1 MAKFPSQY
9 ELAFSE
15 AFEKLNTAQKQA
27 VENIEGPVLVIAGPG
42 TGKTQILATRIG
54 KILQQ
59 TDTLPNN
66 ILCLTYTD
74 TGRVEM
80 RNRLF
85 SLIGPAAYRVNIH
98 TFHSFCNEVIQD
110 NLTYFGRQNLEAIS
124 ELEEIELFKEL
135 LNNVPTDSLLKK
147 FKGDVN
153 YEIPKV
159 KSLFSL
165 IKKEA
170 WTLDFLNKKIDSY
183 IAELPSK
190 DGFFYKRNY
199 KQFKAGEPNQ
209 DRIKEETEYMEKVR
223 EAVNLYPKYE
233 QMMRE
238 KGRYTF
244 DDMILWVLKAFT
256 ENNNILL
263 NYQERYLYFLV
274 DEFQDTSGSQKM
286 LLQHLIDYWET
297 PNVFVVG
304 DDDQSIF
311 SFQDANVK
319 NIRDFATEYSNGL
332 LKVVLVEN
340 YRSTQNILD
349 TAKILIEHNK
359 ERIINDDA
367 SLNKNLVASNIY
379 LKDLNIPPEIIEYP
393 NPANEAICVAHKIE
407 ELISKGKVKPTE
419 IAVIYRNHKQVEE
432 LSNYLEKKNIG
443 VNMKRSV
450 NLLELPFVH
459 KIITILEFIAAEI
472 DVPYSGDEM
481 LFQIL
486 HFDFFN
492 IPAIDIA
499 KISLKVAQLNYGN
512 RNEKTS
518 IRRAIS
524 EDGLSTKPDLFS
536 TDEVSEIKRVSD
548 IFERLVKVTASQETL
563 QVLFETVIHKTG
575 ILSYIRQ
582 SPEKLWFMQVITSL
596 FDFIKAETHK
606 DPTLSLQ
613 RLLDMI
619 ETMKNNRLRLNL
631 TKVSSSTDGV
641 NLITAHGSKGT
652 EYEYVFLI
660 GCNKNTWDDKKSSSM
675 FEFRLP
681 DNLSDEKYEV
691 DELEEARRLFYVA
704 MTRAKT
710 HLAIS
715 YSVMDNENKN
725 KVLERSAFVGEIIEG
740 TGINEIKEK
749 AEDKTVEEYLELLY
763 TAKAAPNIR
772 LVDKAY
778 LDSILQNY
786 SLSVTHLNN
795 YLDCPVKF
803 YYQNLIRVPAAK
815 GESMAFGSA
824 VHSTLQALFEK
835 MRANDNTF
843 PPKEIMLE
851 DFERFMLRNRES
863 FTKEQYTR
871 KMEYGGKILPAYYDY
886 YINKWNKVVIVE
898 KNIRNVE
905 VEGVPLNGKLDK
917 LEFDGKKVNVV
928 DYKTGRYE
936 NAKKKLKGPV
946 GDDKIGGDYWRQAVF
961 YKILLDNQKYNDWD
975 AVSAEFDFIEP
986 VKNEYKAEKIVI
998 TKEDIAIVLGQI
1010 TDTWEKIQNHE
1021 FSKGCNKDDCQW
1033 CDFVKENEMKVAL
1046 HELADEE

>member
-1 MAKFPSQY
+1 MPKFPSQY
-9 ELAFSE
+9 EVAFSE
-15 AFEKLNTAQKQA
+15 AFEKLNAAQKEA

-59 TDTLPNN
+59 TDTPAHG

-135 LNNVPTDSLLKK
+135 LNNVATDSLLKK

-170 WTLDFLNKKIDSY
+170 WSLDFLNEKIDAY
-183 IAELPSK
+183 IAELPTK

-209 DRIKEETEYMEKVR
+209 DRIKDETEYMEKVR

-233 QMMRE
+233 EMMRE
-238 KGRYTF
+238 RGRYTF
-244 DDMILWVLKAFT
+244 DDMILWVLKAFK
-256 ENNNILL
+256 ENTNILL
-263 NYQERYLYFLV
+263 NYQERFLYFLV
-274 DEFQDTSGSQKM
+274 DEFQDTSGSQKQ

-319 NIRDFATEYSNGL
+319 NIREFAAEYSNGL

-349 TAKILIEHNK
+349 SARILIEHNK
-359 ERIINDDA
+359 ERLIKDD
-367 SLNKNLVASNIY
+367 SKNLVASRIS
-379 LKDLNIPPEIIEYP
+379 LKDLNIPLQIIEYP
-393 NPANEAICVAHKIE
+393 NPANEAICIADKIE
-407 ELISKGKVKPTE
+407 HLISNEKVKPTE
-419 IAVIYRNHKQVEE
+419 IAVIYRNHKQVED
-432 LSNYLEKKNIG
+432 LSDYLEKKNIG

-459 KIITILEFIAAEI
+459 KIITLLEYIAAEI
-472 DVPYSGDEM
+472 DVAYSGDEM

-492 IPAIDIA
+492 IPAIEIA
-499 KISLKVAQLNYGN
+499 KISLKVAQFNYGN
-512 RNEKTS
+512 RNERTS
-518 IRRAIS
+518 MRRAIS
-524 EDGLSTKPDLFS
+524 EDGVSAKPDLFS
-536 TDEVSEIKRVSD
+536 TDEVSEIKRVSN
-548 IFERLVKVTASQETL
+548 ILEELIKASSNLTL
-563 QVLFETVIHKTG
+563 QGFFEVLIRESG
-575 ILSYIRQ
+575 ILGYIRK
-582 SPEKLWFMQVITSL
+582 SPEKHWLMQVITGL

-606 DPTLSLQ
+606 EPALTLQ

-631 TKVSSSTDGV
+631 TKVSSSADGV
-641 NLITAHGSKGT
+641 NLVTAHGSKGT

-675 FEFRLP
+675 FEFRMP
-681 DNLSDEKYEV
+681 DNLSEEKYEV

-740 TGINEIKEK
+740 SGINETKEK
-749 AEDKTVEEYLELLY
+749 AEESTVTEYLEMQY
-763 TAKAAPNIR
+763 TAKASPQIE
-772 LVDKAY
+772 LVDKSY
-778 LDSILQNY
+778 LDSLLQNY

-835 MRANDNTF
+835 MRANNNNF
-843 PPKEIMLE
+843 PPKEVMME
-851 DFERFMLRNRES
+851 DFERYMRRNRES
-863 FTKEQYTR
+863 FTKEQYNR

-886 YINKWNKVVIVE
+886 YINKWNKIVILE

-936 NAKKKLKGPV
+936 NAKKETERP
-946 GDDKIGGDYWRQAVF
+946 YW
-961 YKILLDNQKYNDWD
+961 
-975 AVSAEFDFIEP
+975 
-986 VKNEYKAEKIVI
+986 
-998 TKEDIAIVLGQI
+998 G
-1010 TDTWEKIQNHE
+1010 
-1021 FSKGCNKDDCQW
+1021 
-1033 CDFVKENEMKVAL
+1033 
-1046 HELADEE
+1046 